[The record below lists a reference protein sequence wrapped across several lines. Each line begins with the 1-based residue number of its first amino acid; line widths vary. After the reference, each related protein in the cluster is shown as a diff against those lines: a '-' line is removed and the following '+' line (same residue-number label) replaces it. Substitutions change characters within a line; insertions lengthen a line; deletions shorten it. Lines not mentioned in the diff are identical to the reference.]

1 MITPTEALELIQ
13 SFRPTRGSTGSYRAG
28 QLQALQSVSAIASTA
43 LRVKPQ
49 EEGEVAELVQWLR
62 NNAKDER
69 DTENGGT
76 VEAADFLDRS
86 ATLLE
91 QNDWCVRNVQDVL
104 RNAVTFA
111 EGAGDHSGAC
121 LLLLQWIRSE
131 LNVQP

>member
-1 MITPTEALELIQ
+1 MVTPTEALERIQ
-13 SFRPTRGSTGSYRAG
+13 SFRPITGSPGPFRSG
-28 QLQALQSVSAIASTA
+28 QLQALSSVSAIAATA

-49 EEGEVAELVQWLR
+49 GEGEVAKLVQWLR
-62 NNAKDER
+62 NIAKDEK

-104 RNAVTFA
+104 KNAENFA

-121 LLLLQWIRSE
+121 LLLLQWIRTE
-131 LNVQP
+131 LNVQD